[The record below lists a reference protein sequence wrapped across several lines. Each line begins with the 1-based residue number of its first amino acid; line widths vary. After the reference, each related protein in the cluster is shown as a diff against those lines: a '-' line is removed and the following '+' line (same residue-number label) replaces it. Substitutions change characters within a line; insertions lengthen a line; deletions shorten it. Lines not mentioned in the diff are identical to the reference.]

1 MELSIEALIAEVTQ
15 GMSLTTRTRS
25 FNFPLTRQQTET
37 LLLQAYKAQV
47 AARGMQFVLDD
58 SVRYYISEFSD
69 WLTDPTD
76 KCFIMFSGGCGCGKT
91 TLALAFRDMTNAIC
105 DKAYKAPEF
114 LLKDKPAE
122 VQRQYAQL
130 ARFPR
135 VSLKTAQEI
144 SDAARRSRE
153 DRTDEYYAIKRS
165 AFLIIDDLGC
175 EPVEV
180 KNFGTSVTPI
190 TDIIYERYAAMKP
203 TIITTNLDTRQIRSE
218 YNERVADRLNEICR
232 VIGYKNESYRK

>member
-1 MELSIEALIAEVTQ
+1 MELSINALIAEVTQ
-15 GMSLTTRTRS
+15 GMSLTTRKRS
-25 FNFPLTRQQTET
+25 FDFPLTRQQTSE

-47 AARGMQFVLDD
+47 ASRGMQFTLDD
-58 SVRYYISEFSD
+58 AVRFYIGEFSG
-69 WLTDPTD
+69 WLTDPSD
-76 KCFIMFSGGCGCGKT
+76 KSFLMLSGGCGCGKT
-91 TLALAFRDMTNAIC
+91 TLALAFRDMANALA
-105 DKAYKAPEF
+105 DKAYKTSDW
-114 LLKDKPAE
+114 LLQQQPIE
-122 VQRQYAQL
+122 VQRQFQQL
-130 ARFPR
+130 SRFPR
-135 VSLKTAQEI
+135 VRLYTAQEI
-144 SDAARRSRE
+144 SDAARRSKE
-153 DRTDEYYAIKRS
+153 DRTDEYATIKRS

-203 TIITTNLDTRQIRSE
+203 TIITTNLDTRQIRTE